1 MFTAPYLKK
10 DLKMNQRLLAAL
22 YVVLANAPIKSI
34 MATETGSAMPDCAL
48 TSLADKQ
55 PYNLQQFKGKVVY
68 VDFWA
73 SWCGP
78 CAKSFP
84 FMSELSR
91 DFKDKGLQVIGVN
104 LDEASADA
112 QNFLAKYPA
121 NFAIAVDTNEQCA
134 KDFGVQAMPSTY
146 LVDRNGTVRHV
157 HLGFRAGE
165 AKELRALVEQ
175 LLAESQAG
183 H

>member
-1 MFTAPYLKK
+1 M
-10 DLKMNQRLLAAL
+10 MNQRRLAVLYVLLAMIPVRAT
-22 YVVLANAPIKSI
+22 
-34 MATETGSAMPDCAL
+34 MAADIGSAMPDCTL
-48 TSLADKQ
+48 TSLAEKQ
-55 PYNLQQFKGKVVY
+55 TYNLQQFKGKVVY

-84 FMSELSR
+84 FMNELSR
-91 DFKDKGLQVIGVN
+91 DLKDKGLQVIGIN
-104 LDEASADA
+104 MDEVPAEA
-112 QNFLAKYPA
+112 QSFLAQYPA
-121 NFAIAVDTNEQCA
+121 NFAIAADSKEQCA

-146 LVDRNGTVRHV
+146 LVDRNGIVRHV

-165 AKELRALVEQ
+165 ATELRTLVEQ
-175 LLAESQAG
+175 LLAETPTS

>member
-1 MFTAPYLKK
+1 M
-10 DLKMNQRLLAAL
+10 MNQRLVAVL
-22 YVVLANAPIKSI
+22 YFVLAITPLKSL
-34 MATETGSAMPDCAL
+34 MAAEAGSTMPDCAL

-55 PYNLQQFKGKVVY
+55 IFNLQQFKGKVIY

-84 FMSELSR
+84 FMNELSR
-91 DFKDKGLQVIGVN
+91 DLKDKGLQVIGVN
-104 LDEASADA
+104 LDETSADA

-121 NFAIAVDTNEQCA
+121 NFVIAADTNEQCA

-146 LVDRNGTVRHV
+146 LVDRNGTVSHV
-157 HLGFRAGE
+157 HLGFRPGE
-165 AKELRALVEQ
+165 AKDLRVLVEQ
-175 LLAESQAG
+175 LLAEKPAG

>member
-1 MFTAPYLKK
+1 
-10 DLKMNQRLLAAL
+10 
-22 YVVLANAPIKSI
+22 
-34 MATETGSAMPDCAL
+34 MPDCAL

-55 PYNLQQFKGKVVY
+55 PFNLQQFKGKVIY

-84 FMSELSR
+84 FMNELSR
-91 DFKDKGLQVIGVN
+91 DLKDKGLQVIGVN

-112 QNFLAKYPA
+112 QNFLVKYPA
-121 NFAIAVDTNEQCA
+121 NFVIAADTNEQCA

-157 HLGFRAGE
+157 HLGFRPGE
-165 AKELRALVEQ
+165 AKELEGIGGTITGRETGRSLALPTW
-175 LLAESQAG
+175 SK
-183 H
+183 

>member
-1 MFTAPYLKK
+1 
-10 DLKMNQRLLAAL
+10 MNKRLLAAL
-22 YVVLANAPIKSI
+22 YVLLAMIPVKSI
-34 MATETGSAMPDCAL
+34 MAAEIGSAMPDCAL
-48 TSLADKQ
+48 TSSADKQ
-55 PYNLQQFKGKVVY
+55 PYNLQQFKGKVIY

-84 FMSELSR
+84 FMNELSR
-91 DFKDKGLQVIGVN
+91 DLKDKGLQVIGIN
-104 LDEASADA
+104 MDEAPADA
-112 QNFLAKYPA
+112 QVFLARYPA
-121 NFAIAVDTNEQCA
+121 NFAIAADTKEQCA
-134 KDFGVQAMPSTY
+134 KGFGVQAMPSTY

-165 AKELRALVEQ
+165 AMELRTLVEQ
-175 LLAESQAG
+175 LLAETPTG

>member
-1 MFTAPYLKK
+1 
-10 DLKMNQRLLAAL
+10 MNQRLVAVL
-22 YVVLANAPIKSI
+22 YFVLAMTHLKSL
-34 MATETGSAMPDCAL
+34 MAAEAVSTMPDCAL

-55 PYNLQQFKGKVVY
+55 SFSLQQFKGKVIY

-84 FMSELSR
+84 FMNELSR
-91 DFKDKGLQVIGVN
+91 DLKDKGLEVIGIN
-104 LDEASADA
+104 LDELSADA
-112 QNFLAKYPA
+112 QSFLGRYPA
-121 NFAIAVDTNEQCA
+121 NFTIAAANNGQCA
-134 KDFGVQAMPSTY
+134 KDFGVKAMPSTY
-146 LVDRNGTVRHV
+146 LVDRKGTVRHV

-165 AKELRALVEQ
+165 AMELRALVEQ
-175 LLAESQAG
+175 LLAEIPSG

>member
-1 MFTAPYLKK
+1 
-10 DLKMNQRLLAAL
+10 MNQQLLAVL
-22 YVVLANAPIKSI
+22 YAVLAITPIKSI
-34 MATETGSAMPDCAL
+34 IAAEIGSVMPDCAL
-48 TSLADKQ
+48 TSLTDKQ
-55 PYNLQQFKGKVVY
+55 SYNLQQFKGKVIY

-84 FMSELSR
+84 FMNELSR
-91 DFKDKGLQVIGVN
+91 DLKNKGLQVIGVN
-104 LDEASADA
+104 MDETPADA
-112 QNFLAKYPA
+112 QNFLAQYPA
-121 NFAIAVDTNEQCA
+121 SFDIAKAANGNEQCA

-146 LVDRNGTVRHV
+146 LVDRKGTVRQV

-165 AKELRALVEQ
+165 AKELRTLVEQ
-175 LLAESQAG
+175 LLSETPSS

>member
-1 MFTAPYLKK
+1 
-10 DLKMNQRLLAAL
+10 MNQRLLAVLYAAL
-22 YVVLANAPIKSI
+22 AMIPLKSI
-34 MATETGSAMPDCAL
+34 MAAETGSAMSDCTL
-48 TSLADKQ
+48 TSLTDKQ
-55 PYNLQQFKGKVVY
+55 PYNLHQFKGKVIY

-84 FMSELSR
+84 FMNELSR
-91 DFKDKGLQVIGVN
+91 DFKDKGLQVVGIN
-104 LDEASADA
+104 LDEAPADA
-112 QNFLAKYPA
+112 QSFLVRYPA
-121 NFAIAVDTNEQCA
+121 SFTITADTNGQCA

-146 LVDRNGTVRHV
+146 LVDRKGTIRHV

-165 AKELRALVEQ
+165 AMEFRALVEQ
-175 LLAESQAG
+175 LLAETSAD

>member
-1 MFTAPYLKK
+1 
-10 DLKMNQRLLAAL
+10 MNQRLIAIL
-22 YVVLANAPIKSI
+22 YAVMAMITTTSI
-34 MATETGSAMPDCAL
+34 MAAEIGSAMPECAL

-55 PYNLQQFKGKVVY
+55 PFNLQQFKGKVIY

-84 FMSELSR
+84 FMNELSL

-104 LDEASADA
+104 LDEVSADA
-112 QNFLAKYPA
+112 QSFLARYPA
-121 NFAIAVDTNEQCA
+121 NFVITADTGEQCA
-134 KDFGVQAMPSTY
+134 KSFGVQAMPSTY

-165 AKELRALVEQ
+165 AEELRTLVEQ
-175 LLAESQAG
+175 LLAETPASR
-183 H
+183 

>member
-1 MFTAPYLKK
+1 
-10 DLKMNQRLLAAL
+10 MNQRLLAVL
-22 YVVLANAPIKSI
+22 YAVLAMIPLKSI
-34 MATETGSAMPDCAL
+34 MAAEAGSAMPDCAL

-55 PYNLQQFKGKVVY
+55 SFNLQQFKGKVIY

-84 FMSELSR
+84 FMNELSR
-91 DFKDKGLQVIGVN
+91 DLKNKGLQVIGVN
-104 LDEASADA
+104 MDETLADT
-112 QNFLAKYPA
+112 QGFLAQYPA
-121 NFAIAVDTNEQCA
+121 SFDIAKAADGNEQCA
-134 KDFGVQAMPSTY
+134 KDFSVQAMPSTY

-157 HLGFRAGE
+157 HLGFRSGE
-165 AKELRALVEQ
+165 ARELRTLVEQ
-175 LLAESQAG
+175 LLSETPSS

>member
-1 MFTAPYLKK
+1 MPL
-10 DLKMNQRLLAAL
+10 LQPILRSKMNQRLVAVL
-22 YVVLANAPIKSI
+22 YFVLAMTHLKSL
-34 MATETGSAMPDCAL
+34 MAAEAVSTMPDCAL

-55 PYNLQQFKGKVVY
+55 SFNLQQFKGKVIY

-84 FMSELSR
+84 FMNELSR
-91 DFKDKGLQVIGVN
+91 DLKDKGLQVIGVN
-104 LDEASADA
+104 LDETSADA

-121 NFAIAVDTNEQCA
+121 NFVIAADTNEQCA

-157 HLGFRAGE
+157 HLGFRPGE
-165 AKELRALVEQ
+165 AKELRVLVEQ
-175 LLAESQAG
+175 LLAERQAG

>member
-1 MFTAPYLKK
+1 
-10 DLKMNQRLLAAL
+10 MNQRLLAAL
-22 YVVLANAPIKSI
+22 YAVLAIAPVKSI
-34 MATETGSAMPDCAL
+34 LAAETGSAMPDCAL

-84 FMSELSR
+84 FMNELCR
-91 DFKDKGLQVIGVN
+91 DLKDKGLQVIGVN
-104 LDEASADA
+104 LDELPADA
-112 QNFLAKYPA
+112 QSFLAQFPA
-121 NFAIAVDTNEQCA
+121 NFTIAADHNEQCA

-157 HLGFRAGE
+157 HFGFRAGE
-165 AKELRALVEQ
+165 AKELRTLVEQ
-175 LLAESQAG
+175 LLAETPVG

>member
-1 MFTAPYLKK
+1 
-10 DLKMNQRLLAAL
+10 MNQILLAVL
-22 YVVLANAPIKSI
+22 YAVLVITPVKSI
-34 MATETGSAMPDCAL
+34 MAAETGSAMPDCVL

-55 PYNLQQFKGKVVY
+55 PYDLKQFKGKVIY

-84 FMSELSR
+84 FMSELST
-91 DFKDKGLQVIGVN
+91 DLKDKGLQVIGVN
-104 LDEASADA
+104 LDETPADA
-112 QNFLAKYPA
+112 QSFLGQYPA
-121 NFAIAVDTNEQCA
+121 NFTIAADTNGQCA
-134 KDFGVQAMPSTY
+134 KNFGVKAMPSTY
-146 LVDRNGTVRHV
+146 LVDRKGTVRHV

-165 AKELRALVEQ
+165 AMELRALVEQ
-175 LLAESQAG
+175 LLAEIPSG